1 MFAGSGLVT
10 HTGFL
15 RKWSE
20 HHWRAGF
27 RHRDYIASL
36 ADENGNIHISKLPE
50 QEIFFREAF
59 RGPHHQYNNAARWV
73 TKDELEPEPYAVPDI
88 REMTAQEQHALLYQF
103 EQLGMIPPTP
113 TPPPLSEVIEQEPD
127 ERLE

>member
-1 MFAGSGLVT
+1 MVT

-20 HHWRAGF
+20 HLWRAGF
-27 RHRDYIASL
+27 RHRDFIEKL
-36 ADENGNIHISKLPE
+36 ADDNGNIHVSKLPQ

-73 TKDELEPEPYAVPDI
+73 SKGEPEPQPVVVPNI
-88 REMTAQEQHALLYQF
+88 QEMTTQEQHALLYQF
-103 EQLGMIPPTP
+103 QQLGMIPEAPA
-113 TPPPLSEVIEQEPD
+113 PPPLSEVIEQEPD